1 MPFLPKNL
9 VFFLPLADAGDDI
22 MCVNILE
29 KPAITI
35 KESRNVGCFKM

>member
-22 MCVNILE
+22 MGILE

-35 KESRNVGCFKM
+35 KENRNVGCFKV